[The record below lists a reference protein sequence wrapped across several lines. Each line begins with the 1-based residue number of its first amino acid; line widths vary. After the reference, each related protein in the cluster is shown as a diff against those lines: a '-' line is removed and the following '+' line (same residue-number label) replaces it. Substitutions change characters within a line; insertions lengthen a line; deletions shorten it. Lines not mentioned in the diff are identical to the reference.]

1 MLGRYLADTCGVPDP
16 SIDGSPSFD
25 PAAIDAVVFDIGG
38 VFLVPHPGPVREVLA
53 SVDVVLGDDEAF
65 HRAHDGGVHAVAA
78 LDIPETDPA
87 FWRHYVLAY
96 LSEIGVGD
104 EQVDACL
111 AVWSGLYEQPVFE
124 TWRWAQQHNIDAL
137 ARFVAAE
144 MPIAIVSNNDGS
156 ASEQMRM
163 FGVCQVGEGSLV
175 TVMAIVD
182 SGTVG
187 VAKPD
192 PAIFTPA
199 LDALG
204 TAAARTLYVGDMVHA
219 DVRGAEAAGMPVVQI
234 DPYGLHAL
242 FPHDRVV
249 DLDAL
254 ADLLF
259 GPA

>member
-1 MLGRYLADTCGVPDP
+1 M
-16 SIDGSPSFD
+16 FD

-38 VFLVPHPGPVREVLA
+38 VFLVPHPEPVRELLA
-53 SVDVVLGDDEAF
+53 ALEIVLGDDDAF
-65 HRAHDGGVHAVAA
+65 HRAHYGGVHAVSA

-87 FWRHYVLAY
+87 FWHHYVLAY
-96 LSEIGVGD
+96 LREIGVGAD
-104 EQVDACL
+104 QVDACL
-111 AVWSGLYEQPVFE
+111 AVWPGLYEQPVFE

-137 ARFVAAE
+137 ARFAAAE

-182 SGTVG
+182 SGAIG

-204 TAAARTLYVGDMVHA
+204 TAASRTLYVGDMVHA

-234 DPYGLHAL
+234 DPYDLHESFAHARV
-242 FPHDRVV
+242 PH
-249 DLDAL
+249 LDAL

-259 GPA
+259 GAA